1 MKVEPKVRAGDRK
14 LFAFAQGHFYCVVEN
29 SVVELTHPRYSDTS
43 AEASADDYRMRAP
56 FKLGLAVG
64 LLALASTG
72 ISANELAV
80 LRNGFTIRCER
91 REIREEMTRLYLPG
105 TPGGYADIPTEE
117 IARFETEETIA
128 PPPAAVT
135 APIPSRAMSLG
146 ELVQDASQ
154 KNKVDAE
161 LILSVIRAESAFRT
175 DAVSPKGAQGLMQ
188 LMPQTAAMLGVRDA
202 LDPASN
208 VEGGTRYLRQ
218 LLDRYNNDLS
228 KALAAYNAGP
238 GPVDQYRGVPAYTE
252 TRAYLAKVIGDFSR
266 HKRARLQAGQEQARK
281 VETVNNTQKLRSPAE
296 PARNHPTSAP
306 QH

>member
-105 TPGGYADIPTEE
+105 TPGGYADVPTEE

-238 GPVDQYRGVPAYTE
+238 GPVDQYRGVPPYSE

-266 HKRARLQAGQEQARK
+266 HKQARLQAGQRQAR
-281 VETVNNTQKLRSPAE
+281 ETVNNTQKLRSPAE
-296 PARNHPTSAP
+296 PPRNRTTSAP
-306 QH
+306 QN

>member
-1 MKVEPKVRAGDRK
+1 MVG
-14 LFAFAQGHFYCVVEN
+14 N
-29 SVVELTHPRYSDTS
+29 SQVELRLPGYSDIS
-43 AEASADDYRMRAP
+43 AEASADTIEMTAL

-64 LLALASTG
+64 LLALASNG
-72 ISANELAV
+72 ISASELAV
-80 LRNGFTIRCER
+80 LRNGFTIRYER
-91 REIREEMTRLYLPG
+91 RELRAEMTRLYFPG
-105 TPGGYADIPTEE
+105 TSGGYADVPTEE
-117 IARFETEETIA
+117 IAQFETEETIP

-135 APIPSRAMSLG
+135 APIPSRVMSLG

-154 KNKVDAE
+154 RNKVDAE

-175 DAVSPKGAQGLMQ
+175 NAVSPRGAQGLMQ
-188 LMPQTAAMLGVRDA
+188 LMPQTAAMLGVHDA
-202 LDPASN
+202 LDPAAN

-238 GPVDQYRGVPAYTE
+238 GPVDQYRGVPPYTE

-266 HKRARLQAGQEQARK
+266 HKRARLQAGQDQARK

-296 PARNHPTSAP
+296 PAKSHTTSAP
-306 QH
+306 